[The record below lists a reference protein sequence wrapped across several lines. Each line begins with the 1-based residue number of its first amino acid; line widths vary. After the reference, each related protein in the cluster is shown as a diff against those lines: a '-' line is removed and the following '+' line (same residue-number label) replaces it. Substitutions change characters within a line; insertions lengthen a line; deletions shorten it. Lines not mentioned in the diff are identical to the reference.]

1 MRVFLQGLRA
11 PGCSRDDTR
20 IPSRATLS
28 PPRRGAAHR
37 KPDGTYEAADPAQIE
52 RIRKALTETQ
62 AITVARRSVRT
73 WDVCRRADLS
83 TGVQSLFLSGLK
95 TAIGVPGIMDG
106 RDERYLVL
114 QNSSGPAPFFAGPGL
129 VLQFGSPGGAST
141 VTRRLP
147 WRDRRRCCGT
157 RRTAPST
164 SPSC

>member
-1 MRVFLQGLRA
+1 MAPAVFLTLTLALAQSA
-11 PGCSRDDTR
+11 P
-20 IPSRATLS
+20 A
-28 PPRRGAAHR
+28 
-37 KPDGTYEAADPAQIE
+37 EAADPAQIE

-95 TAIGVPGIMDG
+95 TAIGVLGIMDG

-141 VTRRLP
+141 VLATALARPTAML
-147 WRDRRRCCGT
+147 RDAKNGT
-157 RRTAPST
+157 VYVTELLTGRIVALALGS
-164 SPSC
+164 